1 MAWCNDKDN
10 NNSDVTD
17 NIKLNEEID
26 QNQTIECPS
35 CGHNIEVKNQVR
47 TNPWFYSFIYFY
59 LFYLVCS

>member
-17 NIKLNEEID
+17 HRKLNEEID

-35 CGHNIEVKNQVR
+35 CGHNIEVKNQVLF
-47 TNPWFYSFIYFY
+47 NGFIFSLI
-59 LFYLVCS
+59 LFSLFLNKPV

>member
-35 CGHNIEVKNQVR
+35 CGNNIEVKNQVLI
-47 TNPWFYSFIYFY
+47 SGFICFT
-59 LFYLVCS
+59 YLV